1 MAVKKIIQFGI
12 CAANT
17 DGELAAFVN
26 RQLKEGWELH
36 GFVFTSIQ
44 HEHLFFHQAMV
55 SHKPLPVIKKVSNVP
70 KRKTHSTR

>member
-1 MAVKKIIQFGI
+1 MAVKKTMKFGI

-26 RQLKEGWELH
+26 GQLNEGWELH

-44 HEHLFFHQAMV
+44 QDQLFFHQAMV
-55 SHKPLPVIKKVSNVP
+55 LHKSSPALKKVITG
-70 KRKTHSTR
+70 KRK